1 MAGQRSDV
9 DIRDVI
15 KGLDRLSR
23 AAQRDAA
30 LFFRDLKVEVKR
42 EIRSHR
48 KGQKRRD
55 RTTVASHGPG
65 RVLGKVLSAYRMFS
79 DQSGVKA
86 KSLIDW
92 AGVLNDGGTVGNK
105 ARIPKREF
113 AFLGDPFVRSSAE
126 RLADF
131 VGVRWT

>member
-15 KGLDRLSR
+15 NGLNRLSR
-23 AAQRDAA
+23 AAQRDAG

-55 RTTVASHGPG
+55 RDTVASHGPG

-92 AGVLNDGGTVGNK
+92 AGVLNDGGVVGNQ
-105 ARIPKREF
+105 ARLPKREF
-113 AFLGDPFVRSSAE
+113 AFLGDKFVRRTAE
-126 RLADF
+126 RFADF
-131 VGVRWT
+131 VGVRWS